1 MFNTNTIDRFKQLET
16 PFYYYDLNVL
26 SKTLEACRTA
36 SSKYGFHV
44 HYAMKANFN
53 TRVLD
58 TIQSF
63 GFGADCVSGNEVKA
77 AVEHGF
83 GKEEIVFAGVGKSDK
98 EINFALDADIFCFN
112 VESVQELFIINDL
125 AKAKNKTAN
134 IAIRIN
140 PNVDAHTHHF
150 ITTGLDENK
159 FGINSW
165 QLNDVADALRKCP
178 NLQFLGIHFHIGSQ
192 ITDMEV
198 YKNLCTRI
206 NEMQDWFVDHGFEV
220 KVLNTGG
227 GLGVDYHNP
236 DTNVISDFESYFK
249 VFSEFLNVRPGQEV
263 HFELGRA
270 LVAQCSALISR
281 VLYVKNGIKKN
292 FLVLDAG
299 MTELIRPMLY
309 QAYHQIENLSRE
321 SESPKVGKSE
331 SGEEGGSRKSE
342 VGIEDSGA
350 GDLSQISNLKSQ
362 ISKYDIVGPI
372 CESTDCFQK
381 DVELQQSFRGDL
393 IAVRTTGAYGEVMAS
408 GYNLRDRVESVY
420 SE

>member
-1 MFNTNTIDRFKQLET
+1 MFNTNTIDKFHQLDT
-16 PFYYYDLNVL
+16 PFYYYDLGMLNQTL
-26 SKTLEACRTA
+26 TACKTAA
-36 SSKYGFHV
+36 DKYGFHV

-53 TRVLD
+53 PKVLD
-58 TIQSF
+58 SIQAH

-77 AVEHGF
+77 AIDHGF
-83 GKEEIVFAGVGKSDK
+83 DKKSVVFAGVGKSDR
-98 EINFALDADIFCFN
+98 EINLALDADIFCFN
-112 VESVQELFIINDL
+112 AESVQELFIINDL
-125 AKAKNKTAN
+125 AKAKGKIAN

-159 FGINSW
+159 FGINIW
-165 QLNDVADALRKCP
+165 QLPDVVDALHKCP

-198 YKNLCTRI
+198 YKSLCTRI
-206 NEMQDWFVDHGFEV
+206 NEMQDWFENHGFAV

-236 DTNVISDFESYFK
+236 DTNAITDFESYFK
-249 VFSEFLNVRPGQEV
+249 VFKTFLNIKPGQEV

-270 LVAQCSALISR
+270 LVAQSASLIAR
-281 VLYVKNGIKKN
+281 VLYVKNGLKKN

-309 QAYHQIENLSRE
+309 QAYHEIENLGR
-321 SESPKVGKSE
+321 G
-331 SGEEGGSRKSE
+331 SGLGVRTEGQTTNHEPGTT
-342 VGIEDSGA
+342 
-350 GDLSQISNLKSQ
+350 NLK
-362 ISKYDIVGPI
+362 YDVVGPI
-372 CESTDCFQK
+372 CESTDCFRK
-381 DVELQQSFRGDL
+381 DVDLPESFRGDL
-393 IAVRTTGAYGEVMAS
+393 IAIRTAGAYAEVMAS
-408 GYNLRDRVESVY
+408 GYNLRDKVQSVY

>member
-1 MFNTNTIDRFKQLET
+1 MFSERNINKFKKLET
-16 PFYYYDLNVL
+16 PFYYYDLAIL
-26 SKTLEACRTA
+26 RKTLDACTNA
-36 SSKYGFHV
+36 AAKYGFHV

-53 TRVLD
+53 PKVLD
-58 TIQSF
+58 VIRSYEI
-63 GFGADCVSGNEVKA
+63 GADCVSGNEVKA
-77 AVEHGF
+77 AIEHGF
-83 GKEEIVFAGVGKSDK
+83 NRENIVFAGVGKSDK
-98 EINFALDADIFCFN
+98 EINLALDADIFCFN
-112 VESVQELFIINDL
+112 AESVQELFVISNL
-125 AKAKNKTAN
+125 AKAKNKTAA

-165 QLNDVADALRKCP
+165 QLPEVVDALRKCG
-178 NLQFLGIHFHIGSQ
+178 NLKFLGIHFHIGSQ

-198 YKNLCTRI
+198 YRNLCTRI
-206 NEMQDWFVDHGFEV
+206 NEMQDWFADHGFEV
-220 KVLNTGG
+220 KLLNTGG

-236 DTNVISDFESYFK
+236 DTNGMADFESYFK
-249 VFSEFLNVRPGQEV
+249 VFKDFLNVTPGQEV

-281 VLYVKNGIKKN
+281 VLYVKNGQKKN

-309 QAYHQIENLSRE
+309 QAYHQIENLTR
-321 SESPKVGKSE
+321 KSE
-331 SGEEGGSRKSE
+331 SQEVRKSE
-342 VGIEDSGA
+342 SRNLQQEVG
-350 GDLSQISNLKSQ
+350 SQSPETADYSTLTTDYSPLTTHH
-362 ISKYDIVGPI
+362 YDIVGPI

-381 DVELQQSFRGDL
+381 DVEMPKSHRGDL
-393 IAVRTTGAYGEVMAS
+393 IAIRTTGAYGEVMAS
-408 GYNLRDRVESVY
+408 GYNLRDRVGSIY